1 MSYYENYEILC
12 YENLALY
19 GISLVFQYRYRIG
32 NMYKIVADTNINGVM
47 YMWSIELLVKSFL
60 AYCNK

>member
-32 NMYKIVADTNINGVM
+32 NMYKIVVDTDINGVM
-47 YMWSIELLVKSFL
+47 YM
-60 AYCNK
+60 